1 MKKLIL
7 ASLTGVIGA
16 CGGMAPQSL
25 DVPAQK
31 ADAST
36 VGQGDLGTG
45 TAAETLDASHDSFD
59 VLADATAS
67 GAEVGRVE
75 VRPVDSISAL
85 WDLAPAEVAW
95 PVDSPRISDAGGLD
109 AGIVGERP
117 RPTDGRAATCE
128 DQVLSYDDKVLGA
141 YMSTVNSL
149 AFSPDGQRLAAGIEH
164 SIAEWQVGGGTD
176 GGAADGG
183 AGGIDGGGGG
193 VDGGM
198 CSGVLRSCPA
208 SIDSLAY
215 LPDGRLVGLFCGG
228 AFIIFGCENEPV
240 FFGTFAVSPVGQ
252 MVADAY
258 SPIRLWDTTSGNLV
272 RTLASGGASSL
283 AFSPDGAILVGGIA
297 GAGVRLWDVASG
309 AELTNLPIAAPGT
322 SVRVA
327 VSPDG
332 RWLGALSSAGLQI
345 WSLRTYTSVAAFAVD
360 PLATSFAFSRD
371 GNSVITGGAKVNVY
385 AVSDGSLLYQL
396 GDRTYIVAVSPDG
409 TRLAA
414 SGGAGVP
421 VNLYCLY

>member
-31 ADAST
+31 ADTST

-45 TAAETLDASHDSFD
+45 TAVETLDASRDSFD
-59 VLADATAS
+59 VFADAIAS
-67 GAEVGRVE
+67 GAEVGRAE
-75 VRPVDSISAL
+75 VRPVDSISAV

-95 PVDSPRISDAGGLD
+95 PVDSPLISDAGGFD
-109 AGIVGERP
+109 AGVGGERP

-141 YMSTVNSL
+141 SMSTVNSL

-164 SIAEWQVGGGTD
+164 SIAVWQVGGRT
-176 GGAADGG
+176 DGG

-193 VDGGM
+193 VDGGA
-198 CSGVLRSCPA
+198 CSGNVVTCPA
-208 SIDSLAY
+208 GIDSLAY
-215 LPDGRLVGLFCGG
+215 LPDGRLAGLFCGG
-228 AFIIFGCENEPV
+228 QFTIFGCVNAPV

-252 MVADAY
+252 MVADTN
-258 SPIRLWDTTSGNLV
+258 SPIRLWDTTNGNLV

-297 GAGVRLWDVASG
+297 NTGVRLWDVASG

-332 RWLGALSSAGLQI
+332 RWIGALSSAGLQI
-345 WSLRTYTSVAAFAVD
+345 WSLRTYVSVAAFAVD

-396 GDRTYIVAVSPDG
+396 GDQTYIVSVSPDG

>member
-1 MKKLIL
+1 
-7 ASLTGVIGA
+7 
-16 CGGMAPQSL
+16 
-25 DVPAQK
+25 
-31 ADAST
+31 
-36 VGQGDLGTG
+36 
-45 TAAETLDASHDSFD
+45 
-59 VLADATAS
+59 
-67 GAEVGRVE
+67 
-75 VRPVDSISAL
+75 
-85 WDLAPAEVAW
+85 
-95 PVDSPRISDAGGLD
+95 
-109 AGIVGERP
+109 
-117 RPTDGRAATCE
+117 
-128 DQVLSYDDKVLGA
+128 
-141 YMSTVNSL
+141 
-149 AFSPDGQRLAAGIEH
+149 
-164 SIAEWQVGGGTD
+164 
-176 GGAADGG
+176 
-183 AGGIDGGGGG
+183 
-193 VDGGM
+193 
-198 CSGVLRSCPA
+198 
-208 SIDSLAY
+208 
-215 LPDGRLVGLFCGG
+215 
-228 AFIIFGCENEPV
+228 
-240 FFGTFAVSPVGQ
+240 

-332 RWLGALSSAGLQI
+332 RWIGALSSAGLQI
-345 WSLRTYTSVAAFAVD
+345 WSLRTYASVAAFAVD

-371 GNSVITGGAKVNVY
+371 GNSVITDGAKVNVY
-385 AVSDGSLLYQL
+385 AVSDGSLLYQF

>member
-1 MKKLIL
+1 MKRLIL

-16 CGGMAPQSL
+16 CGGLAPQSL
-25 DVPAQK
+25 KVPAQK

-45 TAAETLDASHDSFD
+45 NTAETVEASRDSFD
-59 VLADATAS
+59 APADAIAG

-75 VRPVDSISAL
+75 VSPEDGIPAV

-95 PVDSPRISDAGGLD
+95 PVDSPLISETRGFDAGV
-109 AGIVGERP
+109 VGERP
-117 RPTDGRAATCE
+117 RPIDGSTAICE
-128 DQVLSYDDKVLGA
+128 DQVLSYDDKVPGA
-141 YMSTVNSL
+141 SISSVNSL
-149 AFSPDGQRLAAGIEH
+149 AFSPDGQTLAAGIEH
-164 SIAEWQVGGGTD
+164 SVTWWQLGGGTD
-176 GGAADGG
+176 GGVADGG
-183 AGGIDGGGGG
+183 G
-193 VDGGM
+193 
-198 CSGVLRSCPA
+198 CSGPWKTCPA
-208 SIDSLAY
+208 GIDSLAY
-215 LPDGRLVGLFCGG
+215 LPDGRLAGLFCGG
-228 AFIIFGCENEPV
+228 QFVIFRCEVAPAFYN
-240 FFGTFAVSPVGQ
+240 TFAVSPVGE

-258 SPIRLWDTTSGNLV
+258 SPIRLWDTTTGNVV

-297 GAGVRLWDVASG
+297 NAGVRLWDVASG

-332 RWLGALSSAGLQI
+332 RWIGALSSAGLQI
-345 WSLRTYTSVAAFAVD
+345 WSLHTYASVAAFAVD

-371 GNSVITGGAKVNVY
+371 GSSVITGGAKVNVH

-396 GDRTYIVAVSPDG
+396 GDRTYVVAVSPDS

-414 SGGAGVP
+414 SGGTGVP